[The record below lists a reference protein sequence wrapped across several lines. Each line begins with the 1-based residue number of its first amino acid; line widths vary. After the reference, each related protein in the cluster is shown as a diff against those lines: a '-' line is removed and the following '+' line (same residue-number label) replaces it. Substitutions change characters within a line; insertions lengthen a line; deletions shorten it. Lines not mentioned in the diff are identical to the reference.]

1 LTVQEFV
8 TLNKPWFLQTCGEW
22 EKAVEVATQYDRVNL
37 RNTHHAYAKYLEGVG
52 KIKEAIHHYELS
64 GTHR

>member
-1 LTVQEFV
+1 
-8 TLNKPWFLQTCGEW
+8 
-22 EKAVEVATQYDRVNL
+22 VEVATQYDRINL

-52 KIKEAIHHYELS
+52 KVKEAIHHYELS